1 MPLTRVLLA
10 AAFATATFAAQAAE
24 PGVFGFQVSVDGEG
38 FFLNPTIK
46 EVRIDKVLAKSPA
59 EAAGIAA
66 GDVVVEIEG
75 HAVTGTKADV
85 LKPYLK
91 REVGQ
96 ATRFVIR
103 KPDGSVKTLT
113 LTPVAKAAVG
123 PG

>member
-1 MPLTRVLLA
+1 MPLHRLLLA
-10 AAFATATFAAQAAE
+10 ATFAMAAFAAQAAE

-66 GDVVVEIEG
+66 GDQVVEIEG
-75 HAVTGTKADV
+75 HPVTGTKADV

-91 REVGQ
+91 RDVGQ

-103 KPDGSVKTLT
+103 KSDGSVRTLT